1 MQSNT
6 PARRTI
12 LLADDN
18 PGLLQTLVEVL
29 HAYEIAGTVGNG
41 KAVLECVG
49 ALRPDLIVLDISLGD
64 MNGFDVTRRLRTD
77 GCASK
82 IIFLTVHEDMEFI
95 RAAIDLGASGY
106 IFKSRIGADLTKAI
120 DIVFKGGHF
129 TFISS
134 PLMIET

>member
-1 MQSNT
+1 MQSYI
-6 PARRTI
+6 PIRRTI

-18 PGLLQTLVEVL
+18 PALLQTLVEVL
-29 HAYEIAGTVGNG
+29 HAYEIAGTVGSG
-41 KAVLECVG
+41 TAVLECVG
-49 ALRPDLIVLDISLGD
+49 ALRPDLVVLDISLGD
-64 MNGFDVTRRLRTD
+64 INGFEVTRRLRTD

-134 PLMIET
+134 PLMTEA

>member
-1 MQSNT
+1 M
-6 PARRTI
+6 
-12 LLADDN
+12 LADDN
-18 PGLLQTLVEVL
+18 PALLQTLVEVL
-29 HAYEIAGTVGNG
+29 DAYEIADVVGSG
-41 KAVLECVG
+41 AAVLERVA

-64 MNGFDVTRRLRTD
+64 MNGFEVARALRSG

-106 IFKSRIGADLTKAI
+106 IFKSRIGADLTRAI

-134 PLMIET
+134 PLSIET

>member
-1 MQSNT
+1 MGNNV

-18 PGLLQTLVEVL
+18 PALLQTLVEVL
-29 HAYEIAGTVGNG
+29 HAYEIAGTAANG
-41 KAVLECVG
+41 TAVLEQVA
-49 ALRPDLIVLDISLGD
+49 ALRPDLIVLDVSLGD
-64 MNGFDVTRRLRTD
+64 TNGFEVARRLKSD

-82 IIFLTVHEDMEFI
+82 IIFLTVHEDREFI

-106 IFKSRIGADLTKAI
+106 IFKSRIGPDLTKAI

>member
-1 MQSNT
+1 MGNNI

-18 PGLLQTLVEVL
+18 PALLQTLVEVL
-29 HAYEIAGTVGNG
+29 HAYEIAGIVSNG
-41 KAVLECVG
+41 TAVLEHVA

-64 MNGFDVTRRLRTD
+64 MNGFEVTRRLRSG

-106 IFKSRIGADLTKAI
+106 IFKSRIGADLIRAI
-120 DIVFKGGHF
+120 EIVFKGGHF

-134 PLMIET
+134 PLMVET

>member
-1 MQSNT
+1 MGTNVT
-6 PARRTI
+6 ARRTI

-18 PGLLQTLVEVL
+18 PALLQTLVEVL
-29 HAYEIAGTVGNG
+29 HAYEIAGTAANG
-41 KAVLECVG
+41 TAVLEQVA
-49 ALRPDLIVLDISLGD
+49 ALRPDLIVLDVSLGD
-64 MNGFDVTRRLRTD
+64 TNGFEVARRLKSD

-82 IIFLTVHEDMEFI
+82 IIFLTVHEDREFI

-106 IFKSRIGADLTKAI
+106 IFKSRIGPDLTKAI

>member
-1 MQSNT
+1 
-6 PARRTI
+6 

-18 PGLLQTLVEVL
+18 PALLETLVEVL
-29 HAYEIAGTVGNG
+29 DAYEIAGAVGNG
-41 KAVLECVG
+41 AAVLERVA

-64 MNGFDVTRRLRTD
+64 MNGFEVTRRLRSG

-82 IIFLTVHEDMEFI
+82 IIFLTIHEDMEFI
-95 RAAIDLGASGY
+95 RAAIELGASGY
-106 IFKSRIGADLTKAI
+106 IFKSRIGADLTRAI